1 MFKLFSAF
9 RKDKVWDFN
18 GGIHPPEMK
27 TQSNG
32 TPLRQVSLPQRFV
45 IPLKQHIGAEGELCV
60 QPGDRVLRGQPL
72 TRGWGRMLPVHA
84 PTSGTVAAIAPHSTA
99 HPSALAEM
107 SVIIDADGEDR
118 WIERDGWNDYQNK
131 SREALIER
139 IHQFGVAGLGGAGF
153 PTGAKLR
160 GGDKIDTLIINAA
173 ECEPY
178 ITADDR
184 LMQDCA
190 AQIVEGI
197 RILAHILQPA
207 QVLIGI
213 EDNKPQAISMLR
225 AVLAD
230 THGIS
235 LRVIPTKYPSGGAKQ
250 LTQIL
255 TGKQVPHGGRSS
267 DIGVLMQNVGTAYA
281 VKRAV
286 IDGEPLTERVVT
298 LTGEAI
304 SRPGNVWAR
313 LGTPVSHLLNDAG
326 FCPSGDPMV
335 IMGGPLM
342 GFTLPWLDVPV
353 VKITNC
359 LLAPSASEM
368 GEPEEEKGCIRCS
381 ACADAC
387 PADLLPQQLYWFSK
401 GQQHDKAT
409 SHNLADCIECGACAW
424 VCPSNIPLVQYFRQ
438 EKAKIYALA
447 QEEKRAAEAKLRFEA
462 RQARL
467 ERDKAARL
475 ERHKQAAVQPA
486 AKDQDAINAAL
497 ARVRER
503 QRDAAQPII
512 VLSGAKPDNSEAIA
526 AREARKAEARA
537 RKAQQQAQSNV
548 AGPSSDAAVD
558 PRKAAVE
565 AAIARAKAR
574 KVKQQAVPAEDAPA
588 EQPAASDPRKAAVE
602 AAIARAKARKAQ
614 QQAVPAEDAPAEQP
628 AASDP
633 RKAAVE
639 AAIARAKA
647 RKAQQ
652 QAVPAEDAPAEQ
664 PAAVDPRK
672 AAVEA
677 AIARAKARK
686 AQQQAVP
693 AEDAPAEQPAAV
705 DPRKAAVEAAIARAK
720 ARKAEQ
726 QQQAVPPSAA
736 NDDARKA
743 AVAEAIARA
752 QARKASRQAVNED

>member
-84 PTSGTVAAIAPHSTA
+84 PTSGIVAAIAPHSTA

-131 SREALIER
+131 SREELIER

-153 PTGAKLR
+153 PTGTKLR
-160 GGDKIDTLIINAA
+160 GGGDRIETLIINAA

-298 LTGEAI
+298 LTGEAVT
-304 SRPGNVWAR
+304 RPGNVWAR
-313 LGTPVSHLLNDAG
+313 LGTPVSHLLKDAG
-326 FCPSGDPMV
+326 FCPGADPMV

-438 EKAKIYALA
+438 EKAEIYAIA
-447 QEEKRAAEAKLRFEA
+447 QEEKRAAEAKVRFEA

-497 ARVRER
+497 ARVREK
-503 QRDAAQPII
+503 QRNAAQPII
-512 VLSGAKPDNSEAIA
+512 VLSGEKPNNSEAIA

-537 RKAQQQAQSNV
+537 R
-548 AGPSSDAAVD
+548 
-558 PRKAAVE
+558 
-565 AAIARAKAR
+565 RAEQL
-574 KVKQQAVPAEDAPA
+574 VVPAEPAPDA
-588 EQPAASDPRKAAVE
+588 EQPAT
-602 AAIARAKARKAQ
+602 
-614 QQAVPAEDAPAEQP
+614 
-628 AASDP
+628 
-633 RKAAVE
+633 
-639 AAIARAKA
+639 
-647 RKAQQ
+647 
-652 QAVPAEDAPAEQ
+652 
-664 PAAVDPRK
+664 VDPRK

-686 AQQQAVP
+686 AGQQAAP
-693 AEDAPAEQPAAV
+693 AEPAPAAEQPATVDPRKAAVEAAIARAKAGLQAAPAEPAPAAEQPATVDPRKAAVETAIARAKARKAGQQAAPAEPAPAAEQPATV

-736 NDDARKA
+736 NDDGRKA
-743 AVAEAIARA
+743 AVAEAIARV